1 MMLRAL
7 LLLAPLSSLAFQLHC
22 GISSN
27 LPRNGQ
33 LTQLTSARLGPISG
47 QYRSRKAFR
56 TTPRMVDT
64 SVEESKQFWLELVN
78 QKMAQK
84 EEERKAA
91 AAKDTEIIQPAGD
104 CYNAEEAKLIV
115 SNARAKLDAQFQ
127 EIDART
133 QRTLRRVLSHADL
146 ILAVWNLVVAI
157 NWPTRTD
164 GMLRARRATGAGR
177 IPASQ
182 GGSAPLRRDGRLWP
196 RRLRPRHARRNIR
209 RALRRRAG
217 IPHSPSP
224 PPARDART
232 NARAAIK
239 AAPARTVS
247 QGQTTQHGQPSP
259 PASGEGK
266 EAGRTNLRAR
276 GSGKN

>member
-33 LTQLTSARLGPISG
+33 LTQLTSARLGSISS
-47 QYRSRKAFR
+47 QYRSRMAFR
-56 TTPRMVDT
+56 TTPRMVDA

-104 CYNAEEAKLIV
+104 CYNAEEAKTIV

-133 QRTLRRVLSHADL
+133 QRTLRRVVSHPCRSATRSL
-146 ILAVWNLVVAI
+146 ESWRYHQLAHTN
-157 NWPTRTD
+157 R
-164 GMLRARRATGAGR
+164 
-177 IPASQ
+177 
-182 GGSAPLRRDGRLWP
+182 
-196 RRLRPRHARRNIR
+196 RHAACAARNR
-209 RALRRRAG
+209 CWT
-217 IPHSPSP
+217 HSGVTGWV
-224 PPARDART
+224 RT
-232 NARAAIK
+232 
-239 AAPARTVS
+239 S
-247 QGQTTQHGQPSP
+247 S
-259 PASGEGK
+259 
-266 EAGRTNLRAR
+266 AGRTATATATTAATRSTKYTPSSSAQSRHPPHHPLPHATHAQAHAR
-276 GSGKN
+276 